1 MCNLLFLK
9 SCVSEVSVQR
19 PRHLKKKELTL
30 APSLKLETQSKTVV
44 TFFMEP
50 TNTAILLD
58 QALGETLPICMKHGS
73 GRNLFPSPVLGKKGE
88 KNPNPWIGERE

>member
-1 MCNLLFLK
+1 M
-9 SCVSEVSVQR
+9 
-19 PRHLKKKELTL
+19 TL

-58 QALGETLPICMKHGS
+58 QALGETLPTCMKHGS
-73 GRNLFPSPVLGKKGE
+73 GRNLFSSPVLGKRGE
-88 KNPNPWIGERE
+88 KKTKPWTGERESRAQIDIKNEERT

>member
-58 QALGETLPICMKHGS
+58 HALGETLPICMKHGS
-73 GRNLFPSPVLGKKGE
+73 GRNLFPSPVLGKRGK
-88 KNPNPWIGERE
+88 KT